1 MNGTNNDKL
10 EVHIFLLRTEILA
23 EDCCQA
29 FQLNET
35 ETLMW

>member
-1 MNGTNNDKL
+1 MNGTNDDKL

-23 EDCCQA
+23 EDSCQA

-35 ETLMW
+35 ATLMW